1 MSSPKSGPVH
11 RGLWFED
18 YALDQVYVSAARTIT
33 EGDVA
38 AFAAISGDF
47 NPLHVDAV
55 FARRT
60 PYRQRIAHGMYLNA
74 VASGL
79 AAQMGIFDGTIVAFA
94 ELHARFVKPAF
105 FGDTVHVRLRVIGVD
120 ENPSRRRGKVH
131 FGTEMLNQDGDTIA
145 EGDWMMLFLRRR
157 PGSQEDES

>member
-1 MSSPKSGPVH
+1 MSRPQGPVH

-38 AFAAISGDF
+38 AFASLSGDW

-60 PYRQRIAHGMYLNA
+60 PYRQRIAHGMLLNA
-74 VASGL
+74 IASGL

-94 ELHARFVKPAF
+94 ELHARFVKPVV
-105 FGDTVHVRLRVIGVD
+105 FGDTVHVRLKVIGID
-120 ENPSRRRGKVH
+120 EKPSRRRGRVH
-131 FGTEMLNQDGDTIA
+131 FATEMRNQDDDVVA
-145 EGDWMMLFLRRR
+145 EGDWQMLFLRKRE
-157 PGSQEDES
+157 PAEASE